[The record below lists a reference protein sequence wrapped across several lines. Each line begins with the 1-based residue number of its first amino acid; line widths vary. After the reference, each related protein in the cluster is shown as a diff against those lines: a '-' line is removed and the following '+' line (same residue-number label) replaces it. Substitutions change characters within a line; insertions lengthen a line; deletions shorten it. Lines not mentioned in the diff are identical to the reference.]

1 MTNLFGDFQDRE
13 ATSMNTATWTVV
25 LLISGLVDARIGI
38 WALKRAEFIGGL
50 FSLEFAKFAIL
61 GSLVFAIS
69 IVLYLAS
76 LVGAPARPGFIFIW
90 PISVVLFTAILLYR
104 QGDVDL
110 SAWQWI
116 TGTGLALASLAFWS
130 WIGEGA

>member
-1 MTNLFGDFQDRE
+1 MT
-13 ATSMNTATWTVV
+13 TATWTAV
-25 LLISGLVDARIGI
+25 LLLSGLVDARIGI
-38 WALKRAEFIGGL
+38 WALRRAETIDGVLSTSFL
-50 FSLEFAKFAIL
+50 RFAIV

-90 PISVVLFTAILLYR
+90 PISVVLFTAILLHR
-104 QGDVDL
+104 EGEVHL
-110 SAWQWI
+110 ETWQWI
-116 TGTGLALASLAFWS
+116 AGTGLAVASLAFWS